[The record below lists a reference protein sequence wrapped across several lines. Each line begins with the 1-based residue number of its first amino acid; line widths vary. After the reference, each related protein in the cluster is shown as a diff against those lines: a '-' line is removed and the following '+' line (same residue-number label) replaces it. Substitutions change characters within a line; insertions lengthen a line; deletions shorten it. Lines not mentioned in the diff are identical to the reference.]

1 MNAEEGVGNTT
12 TSDPPEKYEPN
23 SKFALKLPSDI
34 DTTERNTF
42 SGNDLETYI
51 ASYATVPSF
60 HTDITSEGCC
70 RCLVIVEDSK
80 VRRVWNVVVL
90 FLLLYTATYFPFQLC
105 FIDLRVPIEISKVEE
120 LFDRPV
126 DFLVNC
132 LFYLDLILNFFISYR
147 DATGVEVVDLRKT
160 SWCYFRTYF
169 WPNLVACIPPQ
180 LIEAMFQ
187 SDVRG
192 DILEVARFSRLQ
204 RISRLAR
211 LVRLVHLSKLLRF
224 MDDSP
229 VMMQLRNLRGVRII
243 NLFCTLSWVA
253 HMVGCG
259 WYLCAALNGSTAL
272 EDTWLGMRVIDS
284 KGSTLLYKSD
294 GSRQDPEVQWL
305 NAFYF
310 VLTVFTTVG
319 FGDMS
324 AYTQAEMGYVCGT
337 MLLGA
342 IVNSIILNEVIGTLT
357 RLDESASRV
366 VQQIQV
372 VQDFSEHCNLSKT
385 LRKQLVK
392 WARESR
398 ADKHDW
404 DRAWMRE
411 LLTNGVM
418 PNHLV
423 RQLPAAIFA
432 GKLLKNRFVT
442 VCRPHFNDVLPPR
455 FHMILALNLDV
466 QDFEHHQIVYY
477 CYDQAFGLFL
487 VARGI
492 FAAVAKPGAAGG
504 HIEKLDWLRTIE
516 DELKRKHR
524 ERLKAPTQEFLRQRI
539 EEKNVL
545 WQRQLERLSPYQLF
559 GEGTYF
565 GDTEVLSKFSTHQR
579 HATVRCESE
588 HGGSLLQLHKDKLH
602 QLMSDFPHC
611 QRAWHLEATRHEVR
625 RQAKIQLLTKSL
637 DLYELATLEIQRAVV
652 AVWQRKRKGYQK
664 LRKRKEQESE
674 VVSATCDVEELGG
687 GAQQIAELGAEVQDV
702 KSQMITMSH
711 QVRDLQVSMSQVQE
725 SLATIAAFIRENP
738 PEKAS
743 RPPPSAPGW
752 EVSRV

>member
-1 MNAEEGVGNTT
+1 
-12 TSDPPEKYEPN
+12 
-23 SKFALKLPSDI
+23 
-34 DTTERNTF
+34 
-42 SGNDLETYI
+42 
-51 ASYATVPSF
+51 
-60 HTDITSEGCC
+60 
-70 RCLVIVEDSK
+70 
-80 VRRVWNVVVL
+80 
-90 FLLLYTATYFPFQLC
+90 
-105 FIDLRVPIEISKVEE
+105 
-120 LFDRPV
+120 
-126 DFLVNC
+126 
-132 LFYLDLILNFFISYR
+132 
-147 DATGVEVVDLRKT
+147 
-160 SWCYFRTYF
+160 
-169 WPNLVACIPPQ
+169 
-180 LIEAMFQ
+180 MFE

-229 VMMQLRNLRGVRII
+229 VMVQLRNLRGVRII

-259 WYLCAALNGSTAL
+259 WYLCAALNGSSTL

-366 VQQIQV
+366 MQQIQV
-372 VQDFSEHCNLSKT
+372 VQDFAEHCNLSKT
-385 LRKQLVK
+385 LRKQLVR

-418 PNHLV
+418 PNQLV
-423 RQLPAAIFA
+423 RQLPAALFA

-442 VCRPHFNDVLPPR
+442 VCRPYFNDVLPPK
-455 FHMILALNLDV
+455 FHMIVALNLDI

-492 FAAVAKPGAAGG
+492 FAAVAKPGTDGG

-524 ERLKAPTQEFLRQRI
+524 ERLKAPTQEFLRRRI
-539 EEKNVL
+539 EEKNIL
-545 WQRQLERLSPYQLF
+545 WQRQLERLCPYQLF

-588 HGGSLLQLHKDKLH
+588 RGGSLLQLHKDKLH

-625 RQAKIQLLTKSL
+625 RRAKIQLLTKSL

-652 AVWQRKRKGYQK
+652 AVWKKRKGYQK
-664 LRKRKEQESE
+664 LHKRQEKENE

-738 PEKAS
+738 P
-743 RPPPSAPGW
+743 
-752 EVSRV
+752 

>member
-1 MNAEEGVGNTT
+1 MKAEEGIRDVKI
-12 TSDPPEKYEPN
+12 DPN
-23 SKFALKLPSDI
+23 SKEALDLPSEIETADRHSSS
-34 DTTERNTF
+34 RNNF
-42 SGNDLETYI
+42 DFI
-51 ASYATVPSF
+51 VSYTSVPSF
-60 HTDITSEGCC
+60 RQDHSPHGCLSW
-70 RCLVIVEDSK
+70 LVIVEDSYI
-80 VRRVWNVVVL
+80 RRGWNVVVL

-105 FIDLRVPIEISKVEE
+105 FIDLRVPIEHVIVEE
-120 LFDRPV
+120 FFDRPI
-126 DFLVNC
+126 DFAVNC
-132 LFYLDLILNFFISYR
+132 LFYLDLVLNFFISYR
-147 DATGVEVVDLRKT
+147 DAKGIEVVDLRKT
-160 SWCYFRTYF
+160 SWYYFRTYF
-169 WPNLVACIPPQ
+169 LPNLVACIPPQ

-187 SDVRG
+187 QDVRA

-259 WYLCAALNGSTAL
+259 WYLCAALNGSDQL
-272 EDTWLGMRVIDS
+272 ENTWLGMRVIDA
-284 KGSTLLYKSD
+284 KGATLLYKSD

-324 AYTQAEMGYVCGT
+324 AYTQAEIGYVCGT

-366 VQQIQV
+366 MQQIQV
-372 VQDFSEHCNLSKT
+372 VQDFSEHCNLSRT

-392 WARESR
+392 WARETR
-398 ADKHDW
+398 AEKHDW

-418 PNHLV
+418 PGYLV
-423 RQLPAAIFA
+423 RQLPAALFA

-466 QDFEHHQIVYY
+466 QDFDYQQIVYY
-477 CYDQAFGLFL
+477 CYDQAFGLYL

-492 FAAVAKPGAAGG
+492 FAGVAMPSPTGG
-504 HIEKLDWLRTIE
+504 HLEKVDWLKALE

-524 ERLKAPTQEFLRQRI
+524 ERLKAQTAEFIRKRI
-539 EEKNVL
+539 EEKDALV
-545 WQRQLERLSPYQLF
+545 QRQLERLSPYQLF
-559 GEGTYF
+559 CEGTYF
-565 GDTEVLSKFSTHQR
+565 GDVEVLSRFSTQQR

-602 QLMSDFPHC
+602 QLMLDFPHC
-611 QRAWHLEATRHEVR
+611 QRAWHLESTRHEVR
-625 RQAKIQLLTKSL
+625 RQAKIKLLTKHL

-652 AVWQRKRKGYQK
+652 AVWKRRKKFKESQAKPHRKQPSS
-664 LRKRKEQESE
+664 SE
-674 VVSATCDVEELGG
+674 LVSAACDLETLEGVE
-687 GAQQIAELGAEVQDV
+687 QIALLGKEVQDV
-702 KSQMITMSH
+702 KGQMHDMSR
-711 QVRDLQVSMSQVQE
+711 QVGELHLAVAQIQD
-725 SLATIAAFIRENP
+725 SLTTIASVLRENHHAA
-738 PEKAS
+738 KAS
-743 RPPPSAPGW
+743 TPPPAAPPPGM
-752 EVSRV
+752 EVSHV